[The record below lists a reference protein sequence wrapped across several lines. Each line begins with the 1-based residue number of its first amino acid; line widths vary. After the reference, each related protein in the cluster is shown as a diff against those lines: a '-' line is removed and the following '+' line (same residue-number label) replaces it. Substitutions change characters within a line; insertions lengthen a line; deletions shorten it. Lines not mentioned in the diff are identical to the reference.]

1 MSDSRRSLW
10 FTGAVLAGMLLT
22 AAHSHAQAV
31 GSGMISHSPNP
42 MRRQSVVQAEY
53 VPQHER
59 IAQRSGSG
67 MLTDEF
73 LGTAPRSR
81 PLNRS
86 LAPLAMPEEIVAD
99 EAALAADPALGE
111 MMMDDSM
118 SGEFGDSCACGGAG
132 CGLCQQGI
140 WAVLCEARQ
149 RTEYYH
155 GVTAFTG
162 PVNRGS
168 SGSFGF
174 EGGFNTGSPL
184 FGGWRGLGVQAGLGG
199 TVANFNG
206 SDITRD
212 QRNQAF
218 VTLGLFRRVDW
229 GLQGGVV
236 VDHVHDD
243 WYANVDL
250 SQLRGEFSWVV
261 PQGSELGMM
270 FAASNDDDV
279 VDGVLQTGTALPTT
293 IRETWTINDYYAI
306 FLRHTYCEGGYIKA
320 FAGWTG
326 TSDGILGA
334 EGFVPLND
342 NWSLRNSFTYI
353 IPEEGPLDGGHEQEA
368 WNLSMQLV
376 WQPGGRNR
384 CGKDYYRPLLNVA
397 NNGSMFINR

>member
-1 MSDSRRSLW
+1 MSDSRQMLRLLV
-10 FTGAVLAGMLLT
+10 GVLAVLLGTTPAW
-22 AAHSHAQAV
+22 AQAV
-31 GSGMISHSPNP
+31 RSGMNHPNP
-42 MRRQSVVQAEY
+42 MRQGVVPAQF

-59 IAQRSGSG
+59 AGQHTF
-67 MLTDEF
+67 TDEF
-73 LGTAPRSR
+73 LGTTARVR
-81 PLNRS
+81 PAGNS
-86 LAPLAMPEEIVAD
+86 LAPIAMPEELPAGETVVEGGPIV
-99 EAALAADPALGE
+99 GE
-111 MMMDDSM
+111 MIMEEGDMMPHEM
-118 SGEFGDSCACGGAG
+118 GDACECGGAG

-149 RTEYYH
+149 RTEWFY
-155 GVTAFTG
+155 GATGFTG

-184 FGGWRGLGVQAGLGG
+184 FGGWRGLGVQGGVGG
-199 TVANFNG
+199 TVTNFNG
-206 SDITRD
+206 SDITHD
-212 QRNQAF
+212 QRNQVF

-261 PQGSELGMM
+261 PQGSELGFL
-270 FAASNDDDV
+270 FAASNDDDI

-293 IRETWTINDYYAI
+293 IRETWTVNDYYAI
-306 FLRHTYCEGGYIKA
+306 FLRHTFCEGGYVKA

-326 TSDGILGA
+326 SSDGILGA
-334 EGFVPLND
+334 EGYVPLND
-342 NWSLRNSFTYI
+342 NWSLRHSYTYI
-353 IPEEGPLDGGHEQEA
+353 IPQEGPIDGGHEQEC

-376 WQPGGRNR
+376 WQPCGRSQ
-384 CGKDYYRPLLNVA
+384 CGKDYYRPLFNVA
-397 NNGSMFINR
+397 NNGTMFIQR